1 MNFIAESRLL
11 EWLVGAD
18 PDRAGTPRLQWSNM
32 PESWGVFVLLAI
44 LAAVVFGVFWM
55 YRREINTCPMPIKLA
70 MGALRLAVL
79 LLLIMMF
86 LKPSVFY
93 QQVNEIKPTI
103 AMLRDSSLSFDRG
116 DSYRS
121 EDQQKKLAELTGLSV
136 AAIGDG
142 QVKRSALVNQAFAKN
157 PALLEELKDKGAL
170 RIVN

>member
-1 MNFIAESRLL
+1 MVRIEKTLNLIAESRLL

-32 PESWGVFVLLAI
+32 PESWGVFVLVAI

-55 YRREINTCPMPIKLA
+55 YRREINTCPMPVKLA
-70 MGALRLAVL
+70 MAGLRLSVL

-103 AMLRDSSLSFDRG
+103 AMLRDSSLSLDRG

-121 EDQQKKLAELTGLSV
+121 EDQQKKLAELTG
-136 AAIGDG
+136 
-142 QVKRSALVNQAFAKN
+142 FACCF
-157 PALLEELKDKGAL
+157 D
-170 RIVN
+170 R